1 MPATV
6 SVQKSLVSVIRRRAV
21 PEDRCW
27 IDAYGSGDGGLTW
40 EPLGKVGDTGAGNG
54 NPPALLRL
62 ANGRLCCVYG
72 RRDIRQ
78 MIARYSRDNGRSW
91 GEEIVLRDDFYGDR
105 PASFGYPRL
114 VQRSDGQL
122 MALYYWA
129 VRDLPEQHIA
139 ASVW

>member
-1 MPATV
+1 
-6 SVQKSLVSVIRRRAV
+6 
-21 PEDRCW
+21 
-27 IDAYGSGDGGLTW
+27 
-40 EPLGKVGDTGAGNG
+40 
-54 NPPALLRL
+54 
-62 ANGRLCCVYG
+62 
-72 RRDIRQ
+72 

-105 PASFGYPRL
+105 PDFGYPRL

-122 MALYYWA
+122 MALYHRA